1 MTEKEPTP
9 SPKEEPSVLDLFK
22 AIFSSIPIPEIPELP
37 PESSPS
43 IVKSSLK
50 TGIGDGEDIST
61 LLMQFPWRILGA
73 LFIAL
78 TAQFFLQSSTSIILG
93 AFLYIIAISLAIWSV
108 ISGDLSLAISLEKSS
123 RKDDLTIRF
132 IPLAIGLAVS
142 LIAFWAFAGNK
153 FTAVNVF
160 FWIVGLGCILW
171 AIWLKNPDTPSW
183 TLRLISFVK
192 KGEWRPKITWWTILV
207 IGVFGI
213 CIFFQV
219 HKLGSAIP
227 EMTSDHK
234 EKLVDVFE
242 ISQGETLIFFPRN
255 TGREGLQMYLISTIN
270 NLFETGYSFLSM
282 KIGNVFLMI
291 FMLGYM
297 YSLGKEVGNR
307 WTGLLAMFLIGIAYW
322 PNVLARDGLRHILYA
337 VFTAPTLYH
346 LFRGIRTEK
355 RNHFILSGIFLGIG
369 LHGYSPFRA
378 VPILVVAAVGI
389 YLLHERSKE
398 TRQKVLIWLG
408 LLTLVSLIIFLPLL
422 RYWQENPEIFNQR
435 ILTRVTS
442 VEAEII
448 EPPLWVFLRNVWVG
462 LKMMN
467 VSSGGTRAVTIPDFP
482 SLGVVSGSMFLLGV
496 GMLVARN
503 FRQRFWRDLFLLIA
517 IPILMLP
524 STIVIAF
531 PKENP
536 APNRASGTM
545 VVVFLIAA
553 LALEAVLRGIKEKAD
568 QKYGVKAAS
577 YIGIFILFFAAVQN
591 YGLIFDGFSAQY
603 IERNWNYSE
612 LGAVIDNFTDTVGH
626 PDQVWVI
633 PYAHWVDTRLV
644 AISAGYP
651 NKEFALWPD
660 QIETTL
666 EIPGPKMFLFKID
679 DPEALTVLQEVYPE
693 GAISPYHSKYIPD
706 VENISKDFFIFFVP
720 ASEDISLET
729 E

>member
-1 MTEKEPTP
+1 
-9 SPKEEPSVLDLFK
+9 
-22 AIFSSIPIPEIPELP
+22 
-37 PESSPS
+37 
-43 IVKSSLK
+43 
-50 TGIGDGEDIST
+50 
-61 LLMQFPWRILGA
+61 
-73 LFIAL
+73 
-78 TAQFFLQSSTSIILG
+78 
-93 AFLYIIAISLAIWSV
+93 
-108 ISGDLSLAISLEKSS
+108 
-123 RKDDLTIRF
+123 
-132 IPLAIGLAVS
+132 
-142 LIAFWAFAGNK
+142 
-153 FTAVNVF
+153 
-160 FWIVGLGCILW
+160 
-171 AIWLKNPDTPSW
+171 
-183 TLRLISFVK
+183 
-192 KGEWRPKITWWTILV
+192 
-207 IGVFGI
+207 
-213 CIFFQV
+213 
-219 HKLGSAIP
+219 
-227 EMTSDHK
+227 
-234 EKLVDVFE
+234 
-242 ISQGETLIFFPRN
+242 
-255 TGREGLQMYLISTIN
+255 
-270 NLFETGYSFLSM
+270 
-282 KIGNVFLMI
+282 
-291 FMLGYM
+291 
-297 YSLGKEVGNR
+297 
-307 WTGLLAMFLIGIAYW
+307 
-322 PNVLARDGLRHILYA
+322 
-337 VFTAPTLYH
+337 
-346 LFRGIRTEK
+346 
-355 RNHFILSGIFLGIG
+355 
-369 LHGYSPFRA
+369 
-378 VPILVVAAVGI
+378 
-389 YLLHERSKE
+389 
-398 TRQKVLIWLG
+398 
-408 LLTLVSLIIFLPLL
+408 
-422 RYWQENPEIFNQR
+422 
-435 ILTRVTS
+435 
-442 VEAEII
+442 
-448 EPPLWVFLRNVWVG
+448 
-462 LKMMN
+462 
-467 VSSGGTRAVTIPDFP
+467 
-482 SLGVVSGSMFLLGV
+482 MFLLVV
-496 GMLVARN
+496 GMLVARYT
-503 FRQRFWRDLFLLIA
+503 RQRFWRDLFLLIA